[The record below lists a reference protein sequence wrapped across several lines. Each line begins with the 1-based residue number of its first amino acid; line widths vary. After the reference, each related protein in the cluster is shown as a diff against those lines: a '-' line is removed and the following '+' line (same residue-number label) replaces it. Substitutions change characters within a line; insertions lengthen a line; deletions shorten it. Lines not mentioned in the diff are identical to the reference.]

1 MSSLKNTS
9 QPALHDPFKLE
20 ERLAHKI
27 NRAEYLLP
35 LVLAAMLWIAGFVD
49 LLVHP
54 SPEPQLFGRYSIV
67 FFLAM
72 CVYALGFAG
81 LYWLIV
87 PRESLERVREAIGY
101 VQARTWLSLLVV
113 GASLA
118 VAVSI
123 LLWNQWLYFPLLSI
137 CMLVLSLEVVL
148 VFTLL
153 HPDRSVRVQP
163 WRKVVGA
170 GLLAFVLVEVALQAA
185 AYFRALTFDN
195 LSGLFVPYG
204 RIYQTAEGF
213 GDGNTNRYGYYYPE
227 FKLRNGSYRILLKG
241 DGDVQALQIPQKDH
255 FGLALQESLNAL
267 PALEHGAEVL
277 ALGYPGYGPG
287 LYADTILYPFTDAPF
302 KPNEVIVVFNLAN
315 DLQTVSGPTRSGL
328 PYYQL
333 NADGTVAIDEASVL
347 ARHDL
352 QHAIIPGYDPINLVK
367 SVQSRLFTLELFDA
381 WWRGWRQQ
389 PDPVPFFASNLAQA
403 TTEAPF
409 GPATF
414 AFAAGGGPEAERA
427 FAIAAG
433 LIENYRARLASEGV
447 TLRLVTVPHFPPAFY
462 QGDATTWT
470 AELGA
475 YDLLAPDRALAAYAQ
490 SADVPFVSLGA
501 ALQTRGLTREQVRAL
516 FYDSGS
522 GSLTSAGHDVLAQVV
537 YACFY
542 APDDNDCPAP

>member
-1 MSSLKNTS
+1 MSSLKNTPQS
-9 QPALHDPFKLE
+9 ALSDPFRLE

-72 CVYALGFAG
+72 IVYALGFVG
-81 LYWLIV
+81 LYGLIV
-87 PRESLERVREAIGY
+87 PRDSLERVREAIGY

-118 VAVSI
+118 VAASI

-153 HPDRSVRVQP
+153 HPDRSIRVQP

-170 GLLAFVLVEVALQAA
+170 GLLAFVLVEVGLQAA
-185 AYFRALTFDN
+185 AYFRVLPAQN

-204 RIYQTAEGF
+204 RIYQTTEGF

-227 FKLRNGSYRILLKG
+227 FKLRGDSLRILLKG
-241 DGDVQALQIPQKDH
+241 DGDVQALQIQQREH
-255 FGLALQESLNAL
+255 FGLTLQESLNAL
-267 PALEHGAEVL
+267 PALENGAEVL

-302 KPNEVIVVFNLAN
+302 KPNEVVIVFNLAN
-315 DLQTVSGPTRSGL
+315 DLQTITGPTRSGL
-328 PYYQL
+328 PYYHL
-333 NADGTVAIDEASVL
+333 IADGTVEIDEGSLL

-367 SVQSRLFTLELFDA
+367 SVQSRLFTLELFEQ
-381 WWRGWRQQ
+381 WWRGWRRQ
-389 PDPVPFFASNLAQA
+389 PDPVPFFDSNLDQA
-403 TTEAPF
+403 TAEAPF

-414 AFAAGGGPEAERA
+414 AFEARGGPEAERA
-427 FAIAAG
+427 LAIATG
-433 LIENYRARLASEGV
+433 LIEHYRAHLASEGV

-462 QGDATTWT
+462 KAGDTPWT

-475 YDLLAPDRALAAYAQ
+475 YDLFAPDRALAAYAQ
-490 SADVPFVSLGA
+490 GADVSYVSLGA
-501 ALQTRGLTREQVRAL
+501 ALQARGLTREQVRVL

-522 GSLTSAGHDVLAQVV
+522 GSLTAAGHAVLAEVM
-537 YACFY
+537 YACYY